1 MSGIRYEVFG
11 TCFAFFSSRSSHH
24 SAIENWTQVFMT
36 KKVAFKIHMV
46 KSKFVKLVFR
56 KSSFEILKVPLK
68 FIKIANVL
76 ENPLYF

>member
-1 MSGIRYEVFG
+1 MRFEVFG
-11 TCFAFFSSRSSHH
+11 TYFAFFPRRSSHH

-46 KSKFVKLVFR
+46 KFKFVKLVFR

-68 FIKIANVL
+68 FMKIVNVL
-76 ENPLYF
+76 